1 MMDKPNAEIK
11 VYLGTSD
18 NENPVKIIN
27 RNYFSKGQGDFTI
40 MKALTP
46 AELEPIIAPLEAR
59 PQQLKEIR
67 KEHIEG

>member
-27 RNYFSKGQGDFTI
+27 RNYFSKGQGDFNI

-46 AELEPIIAPLEAR
+46 AELELIIASLEACTK
-59 PQQLKEIR
+59 QLKEVR
-67 KEHIEG
+67 NEHFEG